1 MASLPPAKGIAFGG
15 EPAMVFCCADEK
27 KGNDFV
33 QSLVYCAAV
42 FVVEPRAE
50 RSGEVIG
57 YGEVGGG

>member
-1 MASLPPAKGIAFGG
+1 MPCWV
-15 EPAMVFCCADEK
+15 EEK

-50 RSGEVIG
+50 RSGEVMG
-57 YGEVGGG
+57 YGEVGGGGRVTAPGDFLLLDKCVRL